1 MAENASEGPAP
12 APAKGGGVVGLL
24 VNGLGIF
31 VLCTAAVV
39 AGGFVRDLLHPPQ
52 RFKMEKGQLVLAAG
66 DEHAEAGKT
75 APAPA
80 LYFAFDPPFVVNFD
94 DAEQVR
100 FLQLQVQVMA
110 RDPAVIE
117 AVQKHDPMIRNSL
130 LLLLN
135 GRDYQALMTRAGK
148 EALRAECLK
157 TVQELLKRETGKAG
171 VEDLY
176 FTSFVVQ

>member
-1 MAENASEGPAP
+1 MADNASDAP
-12 APAKGGGVVGLL
+12 APPAAKSGLVGLL

-39 AGGFVRDLLHPPQ
+39 AGDFVNHLLHPPQ
-52 RFKMEKGQLVLAAG
+52 RLKMEKGQLVLAEG
-66 DEHAEAGKT
+66 DAHGEPGKT
-75 APAPA
+75 AALPA

-117 AVQKHDPMIRNSL
+117 AVQRHDPMIRNSL

-135 GRDYQALMTRAGK
+135 GREYQALMTRAGK

-157 TVQELLKRETGKAG
+157 TVQELLRRETGKAG

>member
-1 MAENASEGPAP
+1 MAENASDTPAP
-12 APAKGGGVVGLL
+12 VPAKSGMVGLL

-39 AGGFVRDLLHPPQ
+39 AGGFLRELLQPPQ
-52 RFKMEKGQLVLAAG
+52 RLKMEKGQLVLAAG
-66 DEHAEAGKT
+66 ETHGESGKT
-75 APAPA
+75 ASLPA

-110 RDPAVIE
+110 RDAAVIE
-117 AVQKHDPMIRNSL
+117 AVQRHDPMIRNSL

-135 GRDYQALMTRAGK
+135 GRDYPSLMTRAGK

-157 TVQELLKRETGKAG
+157 TVQELLRRETGKAG

>member
-1 MAENASEGPAP
+1 MADTPTETPAP
-12 APAKGGGVVGLL
+12 APAKGGLVGLL

-31 VLCTAAVV
+31 VLCTGAVV
-39 AGGFVRDLLHPPQ
+39 AGGFLSDLLHPPQ
-52 RFKMEKGQLVLAAG
+52 RLKMEKGQLVLATSDAHG
-66 DEHAEAGKT
+66 EPGK
-75 APAPA
+75 AAVLPA

-110 RDPAVIE
+110 RDATVIE
-117 AVQKHDPMIRNSL
+117 AVQRHDPMIRNSL

-157 TVQELLKRETGKAG
+157 TVQELLRRETGKAG